1 MAQKKAKIGR
11 PKLPKG
17 AAKGRI
23 VPVRFSDEEIRLMT
37 IAARAMKQSVSEVIR
52 QAVWSAF
59 SWVVSCKECGREFTF
74 SNIDELHPRQ
84 AVNNMPTNTRP
95 KPPLHNGA
103 EQRTCSHCNSTST
116 YKRGDLRFKAN

>member
-1 MAQKKAKIGR
+1 LAQKKAKIGR

-23 VPVRFSDEEIRLMT
+23 VPIRFSDEEIKLMT
-37 IAARAMKQSVSEVIR
+37 IAARAMKQSVSEVVR

-59 SWVVSCKECGREFTF
+59 SWVVSCKKCGREFAF

-84 AVNNMPTNTRP
+84 VVNNMPTSTPP
-95 KPPLHNGA
+95 KPPLNNGA
-103 EQRTCSHCNSTST
+103 EERTCPHCNSIST